1 MNQPQE
7 ARLRRRAAKLNLAL
21 RKSRRDG
28 TFGLI
33 DPDHNCWVAYGDSNN
48 GFGMT
53 LEEVESA
60 LNE

>member
-1 MNQPQE
+1 MNHAEE
-7 ARLRRRAAKLNLAL
+7 ARVRRRAAKLNLAL

-33 DPDHNCWVAYGDSNN
+33 HPDHNCWVAYGDSND

-60 LNE
+60 LNA